1 MCLLTCQDITV
12 TLIHCTYEEANMEWK
27 QSVSHV
33 IAGSTFLAVLDQ
45 LGSLHLF
52 LKMLLTTIENK
63 MKTSLEQPGAVS
75 YSPVHSFVR
84 LYYHPYK

>member
-1 MCLLTCQDITV
+1 MCILTCQDITV

-63 MKTSLEQPGAVS
+63 MKTNLEQPGAVS
-75 YSPVHSFVR
+75 YSSVHPFVR
-84 LYYHPYK
+84 L

>member
-33 IAGSTFLAVLDQ
+33 AAGGTFLAVLGQ

-63 MKTSLEQPGAVS
+63 MKISQEQPGAVS
-75 YSPVHSFVR
+75 YFPVHP
-84 LYYHPYK
+84 L